1 MRTTGVGVCNV
12 VDVGNKPDT
21 ETGRQTVST
30 KDTTKISEKVEIPNI
45 ASGNLSDPKSW
56 TMATT
61 ATVGFQKNA
70 EVIFR
75 SVGFLAGVVI
85 LTETTQKDIITT
97 TGVNPS
103 ALSKAKNA
111 LLWKSGEIAGDS
123 VVTVEIVADALEIL
137 IRECGSIENADKARK
152 GESDEDKKDPTL
164 ADMVA
169 NLYKWAD
176 KNGISTEDVVVAVVH
191 EAEARQNGGV

>member
-1 MRTTGVGVCNV
+1 